1 MTKDIT
7 NANHVVR
14 CQAAAI
20 FKDSNVHNLLLELI
34 NFNAPSKQV
43 SWTLIRHLNN
53 YKTKCHYYLRICPK
67 NSRMDDLES
76 Y

>member
-1 MTKDIT
+1 MTKDII
-7 NANHVVR
+7 NPNHVIR

-20 FKDSNVHNLLLELI
+20 FDDSNVHNLLELI

-43 SWTLIRHLNN
+43 SWTLNRHLNN
-53 YKTKCHYYLRICPK
+53 YKTKCHFYVRICPK
-67 NSRMDDLES
+67 NARMGGLQS